1 MRTLVDIGD
10 KEIQALDELA
20 AEENISRAALIRR
33 AVDDLL
39 QKQVKKA
46 VSEAFG
52 LWGSEAKDGLVFQEE
67 LRQEW

>member
-20 AEENISRAALIRR
+20 AEENVSRAALIRR

-39 QKQVKKA
+39 QKQAKKA
-46 VSEAFG
+46 VNDAFG
-52 LWGSEAKDGLVFQEE
+52 LWGSEAKDGLAFQEE